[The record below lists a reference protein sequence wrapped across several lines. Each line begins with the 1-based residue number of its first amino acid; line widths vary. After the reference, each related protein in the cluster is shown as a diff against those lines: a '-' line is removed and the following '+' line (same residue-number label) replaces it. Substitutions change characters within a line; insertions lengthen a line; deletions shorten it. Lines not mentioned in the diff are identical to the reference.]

1 MKKKNR
7 GNINFYFIF
16 LLDSYG
22 YYYQSRSVNF
32 ILQRVLDYKSL
43 LMFHST
49 SAWVLHSPTVSK
61 IICCKSHST
70 ATIFFLDIFRST
82 RPDP

>member
-49 SAWVLHSPTVSK
+49 SA
-61 IICCKSHST
+61 
-70 ATIFFLDIFRST
+70 
-82 RPDP
+82 